1 MSSEQPVNILLV
13 DDRTENLL
21 ALEAMLEPL
30 GHLLVKASSGE
41 DALKHVLQQDIAL
54 ILLDVQ
60 MPGMSGFETAE
71 MIRGR
76 ERSQHIPIIFL
87 TAVNTSDRHI
97 FRGYL
102 ACSVDYLLKP
112 IVPEILLS
120 KVSVFVDLHK
130 KTNQVQHQASA
141 LAASVEMLEYQV
153 EERRRTEQ
161 ALRRARDDLE
171 ARVHERTANLA
182 AANEALRTEI
192 AERQRLEAQLLQ
204 AQKMESIGRL
214 AGGVAH
220 DFNNLLTA
228 IKGYTE
234 LALDGLNDQD
244 QVRHDLREIQKA
256 TDRATTLTR
265 QLLAFARKQ
274 MIDPQV
280 FDLGELIQN
289 IE

>member
-30 GHLLVKASSGE
+30 GHHLVKASSGE
-41 DALKHVLQQDIAL
+41 EALKHVLQQDIAL

-71 MIRGR
+71 LIRGR
-76 ERSQHIPIIFL
+76 ERSQYIPIIFL

-102 ACSVDYLLKP
+102 AGAVDYLLKP

-120 KVSVFVDLHK
+120 KVVVFVDLHK
-130 KTNQVQHQASA
+130 KTNQVQQQASA

-153 EERRRTEQ
+153 EERRRTEE

-171 ARVHERTANLA
+171 ARVQERTANLA
-182 AANEALRTEI
+182 AANEALRAEI

-204 AQKMESIGRL
+204 AQKM
-214 AGGVAH
+214 
-220 DFNNLLTA
+220 
-228 IKGYTE
+228 
-234 LALDGLNDQD
+234 
-244 QVRHDLREIQKA
+244 
-256 TDRATTLTR
+256 
-265 QLLAFARKQ
+265 
-274 MIDPQV
+274 
-280 FDLGELIQN
+280 
-289 IE
+289 